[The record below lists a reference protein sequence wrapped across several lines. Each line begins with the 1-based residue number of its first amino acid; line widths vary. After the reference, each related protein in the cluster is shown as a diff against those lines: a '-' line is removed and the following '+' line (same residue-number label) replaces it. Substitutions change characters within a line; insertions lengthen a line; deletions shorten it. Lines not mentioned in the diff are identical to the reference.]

1 MESGCFCWEGE
12 GIVILC
18 TSLQSPLDA
27 ALGDSPSSEKLLFP
41 PQKYM
46 ELSESAALFIFVR
59 LFFVNHDLLF
69 AELNREVNVSSEAQ
83 NPVR

>member
-1 MESGCFCWEGE
+1 MESVCFSWEGE
-12 GIVILC
+12 GIIIPC

-27 ALGDSPSSEKLLFP
+27 GLGVSPSSERLLFP

-59 LFFVNHDLLF
+59 LFFINHDLQF
-69 AELNREVNVSSEAQ
+69 AELNREVM
-83 NPVR
+83 